1 MTYDAIVVGG
11 GVNGL
16 VTATYLARASR
27 RVLVCERRTSLGGL
41 AVTEEF
47 HPGYR
52 ANTCVDDAGWVPTH
66 VVNDLGLAQLG
77 YSPTLAPVGI
87 TIPLDGVAP
96 LVLPTNIARA
106 VDVLRRV
113 SPADASRW
121 PHFCDLVAR
130 LAGVLESLYLVRS
143 PDVHSTSP
151 ADLMTMLSLGRQLR
165 GLGKRGIIDLLR
177 TIPMPMSDL
186 LDEWF
191 EHEGLKAALAYHSVL
206 NVQHGPFSG
215 GTALVFLHRHVGL
228 PVGHI
233 GGRRVSAGG
242 VGRLA
247 MALTAAAKLAG
258 VELRTD
264 AEVAEITAAN
274 QRATGV
280 RLTSGESLGAAIVVS
295 SADPR
300 RTFGTLVDPGCFD
313 PDLLTAVDNV
323 RMRGPATRVHFALSG
338 LPSFASNGTAW
349 SADALR
355 GGIVFSKSMQDVE
368 RAYDAAKYS
377 GTSESPA
384 ILATLPSIDDTS
396 LAPEGHHVLTAQVQ
410 YAACRARDGWTE
422 ARRSALGDAVVRA
435 ISNVAPDF
443 AGLVRHRAILAPPDL
458 ESRFG
463 VTEGSLLHGEL
474 AMDQFL
480 FMRPVPACARYQ
492 TPLPGLWLC
501 GSGTHPGAGTAGAS
515 GALAAKEI
523 LSVRR

>member
-1 MTYDAIVVGG
+1 MIAI
-11 GVNGL
+11 
-16 VTATYLARASR
+16 S
-27 RVLVCERRTSLGGL
+27 
-41 AVTEEF
+41 AV
-47 HPGYR
+47 P
-52 ANTCVDDAGWVPTH
+52 N
-66 VVNDLGLAQLG
+66 
-77 YSPTLAPVGI
+77 
-87 TIPLDGVAP
+87 
-96 LVLPTNIARA
+96 
-106 VDVLRRV
+106 
-113 SPADASRW
+113 
-121 PHFCDLVAR
+121 
-130 LAGVLESLYLVRS
+130 
-143 PDVHSTSP
+143 
-151 ADLMTMLSLGRQLR
+151 
-165 GLGKRGIIDLLR
+165 
-177 TIPMPMSDL
+177 
-186 LDEWF
+186 
-191 EHEGLKAALAYHSVL
+191 
-206 NVQHGPFSG
+206 
-215 GTALVFLHRHVGL
+215 
-228 PVGHI
+228 
-233 GGRRVSAGG
+233 
-242 VGRLA
+242 
-247 MALTAAAKLAG
+247 
-258 VELRTD
+258 
-264 AEVAEITAAN
+264 
-274 QRATGV
+274 
-280 RLTSGESLGAAIVVS
+280 GAAS
-295 SADPR
+295 HDN
-300 RTFGTLVDPGCFD
+300 PGATFD